1 MAELLFVRH
10 GQASFGTDDYDKLS
24 ELGWRQSRWLG
35 EYFAQRDAAFDLV
48 LSGSLRRHAET
59 LAGIGEGMGRTLAVQ
74 VDARLDE
81 YDSHALLHAHLKG
94 KPLPQSGDRREHF
107 RILREAMYA
116 WTEGTLDGTAGGT
129 TAVRQHEPFAEFRT
143 RVLAALAQMRKG
155 AAKRVLVV
163 SSGGP
168 ISTVL
173 AEVLGMPPRGVV
185 DLNLQTRNTGI
196 TELQAG
202 ASRIHCVS
210 FNNVPHLDRP
220 DRGGTLTYS

>member
-1 MAELLFVRH
+1 MAELVLVRH

-35 EYFAQRDAAFDLV
+35 EYFRERGTAFDLV
-48 LSGSLRRHAET
+48 VRGSLRRHAET
-59 LAGIGEGMGRTLAVQ
+59 LTGIAEGMGRALDGAE
-74 VDARLDE
+74 DARLDE
-81 YDSHALLHAHLKG
+81 YDSHALLNAHLKG
-94 KPLPQSGDRREHF
+94 NPMPQGGDRREHF

-116 WTEGTLDGTAGGT
+116 WTEGTLDGAP
-129 TAVRQHEPFAEFRT
+129 HEPFTEFRA
-143 RVLAALAQMRKG
+143 RVLAALLELRSG
-155 AAKRVLVV
+155 TAKRVLVV

-168 ISTVL
+168 ISTIL
-173 AEVLGMPPRGVV
+173 AEVLGMPQRGVV

-202 ASRIHCVS
+202 ASRVHCVS

-220 DRGGTLTYS
+220 DRAGALTYS